1 MATWQEW
8 LRAWRQIADSV
19 PEGRYKEITM
29 QHDDR
34 DYDVLRIS
42 LYDPE
47 VDGER
52 RTVRTAVRDFDDKVA
67 LLSHRTRDL
76 GIVRVIAVHGRPRYV
91 LEPGADAV
99 EWAADIEGVSQGEL
113 AQSIREGALGRRV
126 ARLATR
132 QERRSRE
139 VLEAKVQA
147 LRERVLD
154 AEAEASMLQAE
165 LRARE
170 RDLARYEE

>member
-1 MATWQEW
+1 MATWNEW

-19 PEGRYKEITM
+19 PEGEYTEITM
-29 QHDDR
+29 RHGGR

-42 LYDPE
+42 LYDPV

-67 LLSHRTRDL
+67 LFTHRTRDL

-99 EWAADIEGVSQGEL
+99 EWAADVEGVSQGEL
-113 AQSIREGALGRRV
+113 ARSIREGALGRRV

-132 QERRSRE
+132 QERRSRA

-147 LRERVLD
+147 LRERLQD
-154 AEAEASMLQAE
+154 SEAEEAM
-165 LRARE
+165 LRADLRAHE
-170 RDLARYEE
+170 RDLARYDN